1 MIVSTMPTSFPE
13 SEQSSSPELSDEL
26 TTALA
31 TGRWWAIMEVSHPIS
46 EEPEYGDLTS
56 GEWWGT
62 KEAGVPSC
70 PTSLVFSDE
79 SVKTESPYS
88 GFPDAARKTKEQWRP
103 KSQVAHVPP
112 RSQQGAPVPAHTN
125 MRDHTSSLGFTDAS
139 DKAESPHL
147 GLSDASL
154 KTTEKWRKW
163 RQKKLQGTSSP
174 AKVRDLTS
182 SPVFRDASEKPEP
195 PYSGVSD
202 AKLKTMDQQGKWR
215 QKKPQVPPVAKKI
228 QQGTPVSGGSE
239 KAEWRDSAF
248 SDPKLKATKLWWQ
261 QRSELSQKKTQD
273 ESVLARSPQRSPLP
287 NGTPQ
292 GPPEPPQQQRGKLKV
307 PEYLRQHL
315 LKAASELAAPLPA
328 RAPRRAP
335 APTVSQHET
344 SMPSKPLKREPLPG
358 PKVQVLKI
366 PEPPRQKLQQQK
378 PQASCLQGAPVP
390 EKTPLRKRPKIP
402 DRLRQELLQLS
413 ARASSCQGE
422 PVPDKVSERQNL
434 KLSETLRP
442 GLQKPNASS
451 FQGAPVLDKTPVRQ
465 RLKIPDPLRQE
476 LLELSARA
484 STLQGAPV
492 PKKTPVRHRLKIPDP
507 LRQELLELS
516 ARASRVKEPPMS
528 KRDPERKRLKIPEP
542 LRQELLE
549 LSARASPPQG
559 TTMPK
564 KTPERQRLK
573 IPERLRKELLREKSQ
588 ASSGQGALMPAK
600 SPPEVPLPDRKP
612 NASKVPVGTPEG
624 PAVAT
629 RTKKRGKRRLAE
641 DPGQHSQNAVH
652 SSTLG
657 PPMPFRTSAPMHSGT
672 PQGALPNLG
681 ITRQQRQKRRDE
693 WRQQLRQRR
702 QQKASVIYV
711 KPYCK

>member
-13 SEQSSSPELSDEL
+13 REQSSSPELSDEL

-70 PTSLVFSDE
+70 PTCLVFRDE
-79 SVKTESPYS
+79 SLKTESPYS
-88 GFPDAARKTKEQWRP
+88 GFPDATRKTKKQWRQK

-112 RSQQGAPVPAHTN
+112 RSQQGAPVPAHTD
-125 MRDHTSSLGFTDAS
+125 MRDRTSSLGFTDAS
-139 DKAESPHL
+139 DKAESLHS

-154 KTTEKWRKW
+154 KTTEKWRT
-163 RQKKLQGTSSP
+163 RRPKKLQGTSSP

-182 SPVFRDASEKPEP
+182 SLDFRDASEKPEP
-195 PYSGVSD
+195 PYSGFSD

-239 KAEWRDSAF
+239 KAERRDSPF

-261 QRSELSQKKTQD
+261 QQSESSQKKTQD
-273 ESVLARSPQRSPLP
+273 KSVLARSPQRSPLP

-292 GPPEPPQQQRGKLKV
+292 GPLEPTGSKHRGKLKV
-307 PEYLRQHL
+307 PEFLRQHL

-328 RAPRRAP
+328 RAPQRAP
-335 APTVSQHET
+335 APTVSPHKS
-344 SMPSKPLKREPLPG
+344 SMPSKPLQREPLPG
-358 PKVQVLKI
+358 PKVQELKI
-366 PEPPRQKLQQQK
+366 PEPPRQKLQQK
-378 PQASCLQGAPVP
+378 PQASSLQGAPVP
-390 EKTPLRKRPKIP
+390 EKTPLRQRPKIP

-413 ARASSCQGE
+413 ARASSRQGE
-422 PVPDKVSERQNL
+422 PVPDKFSERQNV

-442 GLQKPNASS
+442 GLQQQKPNASS
-451 FQGAPVLDKTPVRQ
+451 FQGAPVLDNTPVRQ

-484 STLQGAPV
+484 STIQGAPV
-492 PKKTPVRHRLKIPDP
+492 PKKTPVRQRLKIPNP

-528 KRDPERKRLKIPEP
+528 KRYPERQRLKIPEP

-549 LSARASPPQG
+549 LSAQASPSQG

-564 KTPERQRLK
+564 KAPERQRLK
-573 IPERLRKELLREKSQ
+573 IPERLRKELLRVKPQ
-588 ASSGQGALMPAK
+588 ASSGQGAPMTAK
-600 SPPEVPLPDRKP
+600 SPPEVPSPDRNP
-612 NASKVPVGTPEG
+612 NAAQVPVGTPEG

-629 RTKKRGKRRLAE
+629 RTKKKGKRRLAE
-641 DPGQHSQNAVH
+641 DPGQHSQNAPVPVY
-652 SSTLG
+652 SSTLRS
-657 PPMPFRTSAPMHSGT
+657 PMPSRTSAPVHSGT
-672 PQGALPNLG
+672 PQGTLPNLR
-681 ITRQQRQKRRDE
+681 ITRQQRQKRRDQ
-693 WRQQLRQRR
+693 WRQQLRQRM
-702 QQKASVIYV
+702 QLKAS
-711 KPYCK
+711 